1 MTKEQNEAVG
11 DHEFEAKNIFDYLQ
25 LALRYV
31 MSGFFGILILAYLVD
46 NHINNHSV
54 IEKNFECL
62 WLLLTIS
69 GITGIFIYAIHNALF
84 DRIIYWFMVKIYKK
98 FNKFPKVLDQ
108 DLTDWKDTQRLKKCK
123 IISFF
128 QLKGTIFCIASQ
140 YALRRT
146 SKNVRVRMLQK
157 DFEKDVSLLMFLYGI
172 CYTFIFL
179 PLLFKY
185 IFVSINII
193 DTRVI
198 ELIKI
203 GGIVFVITII
213 YDYRL
218 TSREIW
224 LIKKYHQS

>member
-11 DHEFEAKNIFDYLQ
+11 NHEFEAKNIFDYLQ
-25 LALRYV
+25 VALRYV
-31 MSGFFGILILAYLVD
+31 MSGFFGILLLAYLVD
-46 NHINNHSV
+46 NTINNHSV

-69 GITGIFIYAIHNALF
+69 GITGIFIYAIHHALF
-84 DRIIYWFMVKIYKK
+84 DRIIYWLMITIYEIFNTFPNELNHDLSEWDENKKIK
-98 FNKFPKVLDQ
+98 FLSPIFLRGK
-108 DLTDWKDTQRLKKCK
+108 
-123 IISFF
+123 
-128 QLKGTIFCIASQ
+128 IFCMATQ

-146 SKNVRVRMLQK
+146 SKNARVRMIQK

-185 IFVSINII
+185 IFTSINII
-193 DTRVI
+193 DTRVN
-198 ELIKI
+198 ELIII
-203 GGIVFVITII
+203 GSIVFVITLC

-224 LIKKYHQS
+224 LLKKYHQS